1 MSGLKVWAFILRKNL
16 IKIFY
21 AGWKAI
27 RAGYRIIRRMI
38 PIKEKTMVTKKIIVQ
53 NRAGIHARPSSL
65 IVQTASKFQSNI
77 MFEKENVTVN
87 AKSIMG
93 VMTMAAGYQAELTVS
108 ADGVDEA
115 EAVAALEQLFAAKFE
130 EE

>member
-1 MSGLKVWAFILRKNL
+1 
-16 IKIFY
+16 
-21 AGWKAI
+21 
-27 RAGYRIIRRMI
+27 MI

-65 IVQTASKFQSNI
+65 IVQTANKFQSNI
-77 MFEKENVTVN
+77 MFERENITVN

-93 VMTMAAGYQAELTVS
+93 VMTMAAGYQTELTVS

-115 EAVAALEQLFAAKFE
+115 EAIAALEQLFAAKFE

>member
-1 MSGLKVWAFILRKNL
+1 
-16 IKIFY
+16 
-21 AGWKAI
+21 
-27 RAGYRIIRRMI
+27 
-38 PIKEKTMVTKKIIVQ
+38 MVTKKIIVQ

-65 IVQTASKFQSNI
+65 IVQTANKFQSNI

-93 VMTMAAGYQAELTVS
+93 VITMAAGYQTELTVS
-108 ADGVDEA
+108 ADGPDEA
-115 EAVAALEQLFAAKFE
+115 EAIATLEQLFAAKFE

>member
-1 MSGLKVWAFILRKNL
+1 
-16 IKIFY
+16 
-21 AGWKAI
+21 
-27 RAGYRIIRRMI
+27 
-38 PIKEKTMVTKKIIVQ
+38 MVTKKIIVQ

-93 VMTMAAGYQAELTVS
+93 VMTMAAGYQTELTVS

-115 EAVAALEQLFAAKFE
+115 AAVAALEQLFAAKFE

>member
-1 MSGLKVWAFILRKNL
+1 
-16 IKIFY
+16 
-21 AGWKAI
+21 
-27 RAGYRIIRRMI
+27 
-38 PIKEKTMVTKKIIVQ
+38 
-53 NRAGIHARPSSL
+53 
-65 IVQTASKFQSNI
+65 

-93 VMTMAAGYQAELTVS
+93 VMTMAAGYKTELTVS
-108 ADGVDEA
+108 ADGADEA

>member
-1 MSGLKVWAFILRKNL
+1 
-16 IKIFY
+16 
-21 AGWKAI
+21 
-27 RAGYRIIRRMI
+27 
-38 PIKEKTMVTKKIIVQ
+38 MVTKKIIVQ

-65 IVQTASKFQSNI
+65 IVQTANKFQSNI

-93 VMTMAAGYQAELTVS
+93 VMTMAAGYQTELTVS

-115 EAVAALEQLFAAKFE
+115 EAIAALEQLFAAKFE

>member
-1 MSGLKVWAFILRKNL
+1 
-16 IKIFY
+16 
-21 AGWKAI
+21 
-27 RAGYRIIRRMI
+27 
-38 PIKEKTMVTKKIIVQ
+38 MVTKKIIVQ

-65 IVQTASKFQSNI
+65 IVQTASKFQSTI
-77 MFEKENVTVN
+77 IFEKENITVN

-93 VMTMAAGYQAELTVS
+93 VMTMAAGYQADG
-108 ADGVDEA
+108 ADET

>member
-1 MSGLKVWAFILRKNL
+1 
-16 IKIFY
+16 
-21 AGWKAI
+21 
-27 RAGYRIIRRMI
+27 MI

-65 IVQTASKFQSNI
+65 IVQTANKFQSNI
-77 MFEKENVTVN
+77 IFEREHLTVN

-93 VMTMAAGYQAELTVS
+93 VMTMAAGYQTELTVS
-108 ADGVDEA
+108 ADGADEA
-115 EAVAALEQLFAAKFE
+115 EAIAALEQLFATKFE

>member
-1 MSGLKVWAFILRKNL
+1 MYVLREEAML
-16 IKIFY
+16 
-21 AGWKAI
+21 
-27 RAGYRIIRRMI
+27 
-38 PIKEKTMVTKKIIVQ
+38 TKKIIVQ

-65 IVQTASKFQSNI
+65 IVQTANKFQSNI

-93 VMTMAAGYQAELTVS
+93 VMTMAAGYQTELTLS
-108 ADGVDEA
+108 ADGADEA
-115 EAVAALEQLFAAKFE
+115 EALAALEQLFAAKFE

>member
-1 MSGLKVWAFILRKNL
+1 
-16 IKIFY
+16 
-21 AGWKAI
+21 
-27 RAGYRIIRRMI
+27 
-38 PIKEKTMVTKKIIVQ
+38 MVTKKIIVQ

-93 VMTMAAGYQAELTVS
+93 VMTMAAGYQTELTVS

-115 EAVAALEQLFAAKFE
+115 EAAAALEQLFAAKFE

>member
-1 MSGLKVWAFILRKNL
+1 
-16 IKIFY
+16 
-21 AGWKAI
+21 
-27 RAGYRIIRRMI
+27 
-38 PIKEKTMVTKKIIVQ
+38 MVTKKIIVQ

-93 VMTMAAGYQAELTVS
+93 VMTMAAGYQTELTVS

-115 EAVAALEQLFAAKFE
+115 EAIAALEQLFAAKFE

>member
-1 MSGLKVWAFILRKNL
+1 
-16 IKIFY
+16 
-21 AGWKAI
+21 
-27 RAGYRIIRRMI
+27 
-38 PIKEKTMVTKKIIVQ
+38 MVTKKIVVQ

-65 IVQTASKFQSNI
+65 IVQTANKFQSNI
-77 MFEKENVTVN
+77 MFEKENITVN

-93 VMTMAAGYQAELTVS
+93 VMTMAAGYQTELTVS

-115 EAVAALEQLFAAKFE
+115 EAIAALEQLFAAKFE

>member
-1 MSGLKVWAFILRKNL
+1 ML
-16 IKIFY
+16 
-21 AGWKAI
+21 
-27 RAGYRIIRRMI
+27 
-38 PIKEKTMVTKKIIVQ
+38 TKKIIVQ

-65 IVQTASKFQSNI
+65 IVQTANKFQSNI
-77 MFEKENVTVN
+77 MFERENITVN

-93 VMTMAAGYQAELTVS
+93 VMTMAAGYQTELTVS

-115 EAVAALEQLFAAKFE
+115 EAIAALEQLFAAKFE

>member
-1 MSGLKVWAFILRKNL
+1 
-16 IKIFY
+16 
-21 AGWKAI
+21 
-27 RAGYRIIRRMI
+27 
-38 PIKEKTMVTKKIIVQ
+38 MVTKKIIVQ

-65 IVQTASKFQSNI
+65 IVQTAAKFQSNI
-77 MFEKENVTVN
+77 MFEKENITVN

-93 VMTMAAGYQAELTVS
+93 VMTMAAGYQTELTVS

-115 EAVAALEQLFAAKFE
+115 EAIAALEQLFAAKFE

>member
-1 MSGLKVWAFILRKNL
+1 
-16 IKIFY
+16 
-21 AGWKAI
+21 
-27 RAGYRIIRRMI
+27 MI

-93 VMTMAAGYQAELTVS
+93 VMTMAAGYQTELTVS

-115 EAVAALEQLFAAKFE
+115 AAVAALEQLFAAKFE

>member
-1 MSGLKVWAFILRKNL
+1 
-16 IKIFY
+16 
-21 AGWKAI
+21 
-27 RAGYRIIRRMI
+27 
-38 PIKEKTMVTKKIIVQ
+38 MVTKKIIVQ

-77 MFEKENVTVN
+77 MVEKENVTVN

-93 VMTMAAGYQAELTVS
+93 VMTMAAGYQTELTVS
-108 ADGVDEA
+108 ADGADEA
-115 EAVAALEQLFAAKFE
+115 EAIAALEQLFAAKFE

>member
-1 MSGLKVWAFILRKNL
+1 
-16 IKIFY
+16 
-21 AGWKAI
+21 
-27 RAGYRIIRRMI
+27 
-38 PIKEKTMVTKKIIVQ
+38 MVTKKIIVQ

-65 IVQTASKFQSNI
+65 IVQTASKFQSNV

-93 VMTMAAGYQAELTVS
+93 VMTMAAGYQTELTVS

>member
-1 MSGLKVWAFILRKNL
+1 
-16 IKIFY
+16 
-21 AGWKAI
+21 
-27 RAGYRIIRRMI
+27 
-38 PIKEKTMVTKKIIVQ
+38 MVTKKIIVQ

>member
-1 MSGLKVWAFILRKNL
+1 
-16 IKIFY
+16 
-21 AGWKAI
+21 
-27 RAGYRIIRRMI
+27 
-38 PIKEKTMVTKKIIVQ
+38 MVTKKIIVQ

-65 IVQTASKFQSNI
+65 IVQTANKFQSNI
-77 MFEKENVTVN
+77 MFEKENITVN

-93 VMTMAAGYQAELTVS
+93 VMTMAAGYQTELTVS

-115 EAVAALEQLFAAKFE
+115 EAIAALEQLFAAKFE

>member
-1 MSGLKVWAFILRKNL
+1 
-16 IKIFY
+16 
-21 AGWKAI
+21 
-27 RAGYRIIRRMI
+27 
-38 PIKEKTMVTKKIIVQ
+38 MVTKKIIVK

-93 VMTMAAGYQAELTVS
+93 VMTMAAGYQTELTVS

>member
-1 MSGLKVWAFILRKNL
+1 
-16 IKIFY
+16 
-21 AGWKAI
+21 
-27 RAGYRIIRRMI
+27 
-38 PIKEKTMVTKKIIVQ
+38 MVTKKIIVQ

-77 MFEKENVTVN
+77 MVEKENVTVN

-93 VMTMAAGYQAELTVS
+93 VMTMAAGYQTELTVS

>member
-1 MSGLKVWAFILRKNL
+1 
-16 IKIFY
+16 
-21 AGWKAI
+21 
-27 RAGYRIIRRMI
+27 
-38 PIKEKTMVTKKIIVQ
+38 MVTKKIIVQ

-93 VMTMAAGYQAELTVS
+93 VMTMAAGYQTELTVS

>member
-1 MSGLKVWAFILRKNL
+1 
-16 IKIFY
+16 
-21 AGWKAI
+21 
-27 RAGYRIIRRMI
+27 
-38 PIKEKTMVTKKIIVQ
+38 MVTKKIIVK

-93 VMTMAAGYQAELTVS
+93 VMTMAAGYQTELTVS

-115 EAVAALEQLFAAKFE
+115 EAIAALEQLFAAKFE

>member
-1 MSGLKVWAFILRKNL
+1 
-16 IKIFY
+16 
-21 AGWKAI
+21 
-27 RAGYRIIRRMI
+27 
-38 PIKEKTMVTKKIIVQ
+38 
-53 NRAGIHARPSSL
+53 
-65 IVQTASKFQSNI
+65 

-93 VMTMAAGYQAELTVS
+93 VMTMAAGYQTELTVS

-115 EAVAALEQLFAAKFE
+115 AAVAALEQLFAAKFE

>member
-1 MSGLKVWAFILRKNL
+1 
-16 IKIFY
+16 
-21 AGWKAI
+21 
-27 RAGYRIIRRMI
+27 
-38 PIKEKTMVTKKIIVQ
+38 MVTKKIIVQ

-65 IVQTASKFQSNI
+65 IVQTANKFQSNI
-77 MFEKENVTVN
+77 MFERENIAVN

-93 VMTMAAGYQAELTVS
+93 VMTMAAGYQTELTVS

-115 EAVAALEQLFAAKFE
+115 EAIAALEQLFAAKFE